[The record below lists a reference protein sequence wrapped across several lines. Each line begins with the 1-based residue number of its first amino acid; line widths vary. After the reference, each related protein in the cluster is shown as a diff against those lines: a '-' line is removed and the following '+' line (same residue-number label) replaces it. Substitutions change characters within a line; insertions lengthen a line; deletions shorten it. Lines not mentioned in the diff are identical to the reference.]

1 MLKEMA
7 TSGITGDVL
16 WYESMQAK
24 FHMHMN
30 NKSLHRH
37 MTDSMFAKILI
48 MGLSGWCNFCLFLA
62 FFFHLNLYYFKSVPK
77 YVPFLQKQ

>member
-30 NKSLHRH
+30 NKSLHRL
-37 MTDSMFAKILI
+37 MMDSLLAKILI
-48 MGLSGWCNFCLFLA
+48 LGLNAWSNFYLF
-62 FFFHLNLYYFKSVPK
+62 FVFY
-77 YVPFLQKQ
+77 